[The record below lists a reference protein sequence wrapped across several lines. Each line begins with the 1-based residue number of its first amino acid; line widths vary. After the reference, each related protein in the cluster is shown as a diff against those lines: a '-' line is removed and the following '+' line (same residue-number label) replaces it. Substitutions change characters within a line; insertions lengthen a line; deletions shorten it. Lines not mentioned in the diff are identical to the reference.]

1 MTSKKP
7 VLIVAPVGLLRNW
20 EAEHETHILP
30 PGVGELLRA
39 YGPSLKDLK
48 KSHHG
53 ELESGQSVLDR
64 DAMQR
69 SDWILTSYETL
80 RDYQISFGLIPFSIV
95 VFDEAQKIKTPGT
108 LMTDAAKAVN
118 AEFTIAMTGTPVE
131 NRLADLWCIADTA
144 QPGILGDLKSF
155 SRKYESEVSEQNL
168 LTLKERIWHTGSNK
182 GSPGLMIRR
191 MKEDAL
197 DALPKKHI
205 HPLHTEMPN
214 HQADAYNNAVT
225 QAHKASGSGI
235 LQALHH
241 LRSVSLHPFINQASD
256 LQSDDDYIRSSARLV
271 ATIKV
276 LDEVKAKGEKAL
288 IFLESLDM
296 QDAMELPL
304 ILKNRYHLES
314 LPLVINGTVAVLD
327 RQKRVELFQS
337 RDGFDVM
344 LLSPRAGGV
353 GLTLTAANHVIHL
366 SRWWNPAVEDQ
377 STDRVYRI
385 GQQRDVHVYYPIAV
399 HPEFREHSF
408 DIKLHDLIE
417 RKRVLSKSLLVP
429 PTASADEINE
439 LFTQTVNKV

>member
-1 MTSKKP
+1 MLDIVYTKIPETVLSFIAWIKEEMAAGMTSKKP

-205 HPLHTEMPN
+205 LPLHTEMPN

-304 ILKNRYHLES
+304 ILKIVTTWSHF
-314 LPLVINGTVAVLD
+314 P
-327 RQKRVELFQS
+327 
-337 RDGFDVM
+337 
-344 LLSPRAGGV
+344 
-353 GLTLTAANHVIHL
+353 
-366 SRWWNPAVEDQ
+366 
-377 STDRVYRI
+377 
-385 GQQRDVHVYYPIAV
+385 
-399 HPEFREHSF
+399 
-408 DIKLHDLIE
+408 
-417 RKRVLSKSLLVP
+417 
-429 PTASADEINE
+429 
-439 LFTQTVNKV
+439 